1 MKFEPMKATLTIN
14 KKSHDTNG
22 NSILNVDIVVNRLNE
37 NESFKE
43 LTAQNKTLS
52 NGTLNIKDY
61 QFRVE
66 ESIKEILLQ
75 KFGVKEVEVIENYH
89 R

>member
-1 MKFEPMKATLTIN
+1 MFEPMKAILTIN
-14 KKSHDTNG
+14 KKSHDING
-22 NSILNVDIVVNRLNE
+22 NPVFNVDIEVNGLNE
-37 NESFKE
+37 NEMFKE

-61 QFRVE
+61 QFRME
-66 ESIKEILLQ
+66 DSIKAILLE
-75 KFGVKEVEVIENYH
+75 KFDVKDLEVIENYH